1 MRPLAFMMLVAAMML
16 VSACGTQVPDD
27 ASGAEVFELV
37 CARCHGSQLGGGV
50 GPALDAGSEAADK
63 TDAYYQQTISRGRGR
78 MPSFGSSLTQEQI
91 DLVIDFL
98 REQQRP

>member
-1 MRPLAFMMLVAAMML
+1 MMLAATLML

-27 ASGAEVFELV
+27 ASGTEIYELV

-50 GPALDAGSEAADK
+50 GPALDAGSDAAAN

-78 MPSFGSSLTQEQI
+78 MPSFGSSLSDEQI

-98 REQQRP
+98 REQQRS